1 MKMVKQIYKMKKP
14 LYLLRYAN
22 YPSICLPSTCCS
34 SPYYFVQMNICLPEH
49 HFTLYLDYQ
58 WRNKTVVQ
66 TAYCP
71 VSLALV
77 HTFTTKFAASSS

>member
-34 SPYYFVQMNICLPEH
+34 SPDYFVYCRWTSVYPNIILPGISITNEEIK
-49 HFTLYLDYQ
+49 L
-58 WRNKTVVQ
+58 
-66 TAYCP
+66 
-71 VSLALV
+71 
-77 HTFTTKFAASSS
+77 